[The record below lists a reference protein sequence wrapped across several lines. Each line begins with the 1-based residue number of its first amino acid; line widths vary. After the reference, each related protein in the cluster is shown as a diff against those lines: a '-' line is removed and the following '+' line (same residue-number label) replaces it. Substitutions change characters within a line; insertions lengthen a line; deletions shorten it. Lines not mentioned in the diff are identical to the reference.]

1 MSDSPIFRWMTP
13 EGRAPRAAFWP
24 VFAPYLVAFLVTFG
38 LNIASVQSDVA
49 VAPYFAVAGAVG
61 LVICTVWLAMLNNI
75 CVKRMHDAGVS
86 AFFYG
91 LLFYIMALVAVLK
104 LVIAVDW
111 CFISAV
117 YPADWYITAVAD
129 WGLYA
134 FVAVLHVAII
144 VFTCLPTQAGDNEFG
159 ATPAYPGET
168 FKGTSWGGIVEDMLK
183 LILVMGILG
192 YACDLVKRPF
202 AKLSD
207 TDTLVTLM
215 RKGAGASQNDK
226 ATADEA
232 MKNYVDEL
240 NRQGDDFVN
249 TKDDNG
255 RSLLMWT
262 VYCNYNDPEKAAK
275 DDKNRLSY
283 VELLLSRDNIDV
295 LATDEDGFTAI
306 HWAAWSGMTQS
317 VELLLKKAPQLLNMQ
332 DNNGYTPLMLAAMR
346 GNDSTV
352 KALLTA
358 GADTQMKNIDGKCA
372 TDLAVEGE
380 AAYSKRD
387 SWMYELVFEQK
398 RLNAYR
404 RTVELMHKGVEA
416 PQPEQ
421 PTEAPVAPEA
431 AAAEQPAA

>member
-13 EGRAPRAAFWP
+13 EGREPRAAFWP
-24 VFAPYLVAFLVTFG
+24 AFTPYLVTFLVTFG
-38 LNIASVQSDVA
+38 LNIASVSGV
-49 VAPYFAVAGAVG
+49 VVPESPYLAVAGAVG
-61 LVICTVWLAMLNNI
+61 LIVCTVWFAMLNNI

-104 LVIAVDW
+104 LVVAVEW
-111 CFISAV
+111 CFVSAS
-117 YPADWYITAVAD
+117 YPSDWYITALSD

-134 FVAVLHVAII
+134 FVAVLHVAIV

-159 ATPAYPGET
+159 TTPTHPGEI

-192 YACDLVKRPF
+192 YACDLVKKPF

-215 RKGAGASQNDK
+215 KKGASASADDK
-226 ATADEA
+226 AAAEES

-240 NRQGDDFVN
+240 NRQGADFVN

-262 VYCNYNDPEKAAK
+262 VYCNYNDPGKALK
-275 DDKNRLSY
+275 DDTNRLSY
-283 VELLLSRDNIDV
+283 VELLLSRENIDV

-306 HWAAWSGMTQS
+306 HWAAWSGMPKS

-346 GNDSTV
+346 GNDATV
-352 KALLTA
+352 ATLLTS
-358 GADTQMKNIDGKCA
+358 GADTQLKNIDGKTA
-372 TDLAVEGE
+372 LDLAVAGE
-380 AAYSKRD
+380 DAYSKRN
-387 SWMYELVFEQK
+387 SWIYDLVYAPA
-398 RLNAYR
+398 RLKAYR
-404 RTVELMHKGVEA
+404 KTVEIMRNGVA
-416 PQPEQ
+416 PAQPEQ
-421 PTEAPVAPEA
+421 PAVAPAEA
-431 AAAEQPAA
+431 QPAA